1 MSVLCSLDL
10 RDINSVTL
18 EGRKEN
24 GISSQHAAM
33 MYSGLTV
40 AAHSNVFI
48 VSTVVSAPH
57 FRRALRNE
65 RLTASTVE
73 VVQPD
78 GTASTATSCT
88 TGVWSGCSLVAK
100 LSTDHLCI
108 SRISIVI
115 ADGTI
120 LPSILYEHSSTNLP
134 GPVII
139 LGLVQTNYQ
148 KMNSIKWWAM
158 HNPLTPVVPCKASIT
173 HVNISTVVADDTD
186 ILIMVATVDSYPA
199 MPTVE
204 QWWFCPSA
212 LQPVQIYWT
221 PWASI
226 AFVVKTITHCTRV
239 SKLTAGNIGVPY
251 IKIFPTDSSPT
262 TIVENFQPTLI
273 LHSTS
278 NQSNQFTETSY
289 YNTLLWKS
297 YSVPSFQ

>member
-1 MSVLCSLDL
+1 MVYHL
-10 RDINSVTL
+10 NSCDV
-18 EGRKEN
+18 
-24 GISSQHAAM
+24 
-33 MYSGLTV
+33 LTV
-40 AAHSNVFI
+40 AAHSDVFI
-48 VSTVVSAPH
+48 VPTVVSAPH

-78 GTASTATSCT
+78 GTASTATFCT
-88 TGVWSGCSLVAK
+88 TGVWSACSLVAK
-100 LSTDHLCI
+100 LSTDHPCI
-108 SRISIVI
+108 SHISIVI

-204 QWWFCPSA
+204 QWWFSPSA

-239 SKLTAGNIGVPY
+239 SKLTAGNIGVLY
-251 IKIFPTDSSPT
+251 IEIFPTDSSPT